1 MNREEIKHTP
11 GPWWVE
17 GGDPD
22 AASWAARW
30 PNIHADG
37 YEVVGA
43 QGLYGDYDTDMA
55 NARLIAAAPDLLE
68 ALRDFSAYVHAEQ
81 SATDGDVRYS
91 NTQINRLVFKARAAI
106 AKATGE

>member
-17 GGDPD
+17 GGDPN
-22 AASWAARW
+22 AAQGADQW

-55 NARLIAAAPDLLE
+55 NARLIAAAPDLLA
-68 ALRDFSAYVHAEQ
+68 ALMMVLDDPQALDGRPRTAEC
-81 SATDGDVRYS
+81 V
-91 NTQINRLVFKARAAI
+91 RAAI

>member
-1 MNREEIKHTP
+1 MKETKHTP

-17 GGDPD
+17 GGDPN
-22 AASWAARW
+22 APSWAGLW

-55 NARLIAAAPDLLE
+55 NARLIAAAPDLLA
-68 ALRDFSAYVHAEQ
+68 ALQGFVERQLTVGQRYTAEGQ
-81 SATDGDVRYS
+81 ALLDA
-91 NTQINRLVFKARAAI
+91 L
-106 AKATGE
+106 AKAIGE

>member
-1 MNREEIKHTP
+1 MKEAKHTP

-17 GGDPD
+17 GGDPN
-22 AASWAARW
+22 APSWAGMW

-55 NARLIAAAPDLLE
+55 NARLIAAAPDLLA
-68 ALRDFSAYVHAEQ
+68 ALMMVLDDPQALDGRPRTAEC
-81 SATDGDVRYS
+81 V
-91 NTQINRLVFKARAAI
+91 RAAI
-106 AKATGE
+106 AKAIGE